1 MGPEKQIHPGETV
14 VVKMNK
20 DRLQNYLTFCFQKP
34 LSFKGFWKEF
44 RVSYFVTI
52 SRQIWLITILCCL
65 YAWITP
71 VWAGQNITDSR
82 GVMVKLP
89 ENIQRVATI
98 SDGFI
103 EGVMTVLGV
112 QDKLVAVGSTCI
124 QRTFKYSYPT
134 VKGEDYT
141 YVQGMNPVLYLNPKI
156 KNLPL
161 IGKPNSPIHY
171 ETLVNIDPDLVI
183 VRVGSC
189 TLRHLADENT
199 MKSVEMME
207 SLGIPVVVIHGS
219 NCYKKPDLSQIT
231 HEIRILG
238 EVFNRPIQAKKLSDY
253 LEAQTAFIK
262 ERTKD
267 IKAADK
273 VTTLIFGLSPKT
285 RKAGG
290 AGQVFGLD
298 TIESYFIEAIANG
311 KNAYDEPG
319 YFRKINTEQV
329 LAIDPDVIVLCTAWG
344 YHPPKELYQAP
355 YYQNLSDLKAVKNRR
370 VSALPWSPCNCS
382 KRLEY
387 PIDAMVIA
395 KASYPEKFRDIDL
408 AQWLINFYRNVYGVD
423 TATAK
428 KLRSAQWMDWTL
440 DK

>member
-1 MGPEKQIHPGETV
+1 MGPEKQVHPGEDV

-20 DRLQNYLTFCFQKP
+20 N
-34 LSFKGFWKEF
+34 
-44 RVSYFVTI
+44 
-52 SRQIWLITILCCL
+52 IWLITMICCL
-65 YAWITP
+65 AFWVCP
-71 VWAGQNITDSR
+71 VWAGQSVIDSR
-82 GVMVKLP
+82 GVLVKLP
-89 ENIQRVATI
+89 EDIQRVATI

-112 QDKLVAVGSTCI
+112 AEKLAAVGSTCI

-134 VKGEDYT
+134 IRGADYT
-141 YVQGMNPVLYLNPKI
+141 YADGMNPVLYLNPRI
-156 KNLPL
+156 KDLPL

-183 VRVGSC
+183 VRIGSC

-207 SLGIPVVVIHGS
+207 SLGIPVVVIYGS
-219 NCYKKPDLSQIT
+219 NCYKNPDLSQIT
-231 HEIRILG
+231 DEIRIIG
-238 EVFNRPIQAKKLSDY
+238 EIFNRQIQAKKLSDY
-253 LEAQTAFIK
+253 LEAQTAFIR

-267 IKAADK
+267 IKDADK
-273 VTTLIFGLSPKT
+273 VNTLIFGLSPKA

-298 TIESYFIEAIANG
+298 TIESYFIENIANAN
-311 KNAYDEPG
+311 NAYDEPG

-329 LAIDPDVIVLCTAWG
+329 LALDPDVIVLCTAWG
-344 YHPPKELYQAP
+344 YHPPKELYEAP

-370 VSALPWSPCNCS
+370 VAALPWSPCNCS

-395 KASYPEKFRDIDL
+395 KASYPEKFKDINL
-408 AQWLINFYRNVYGVD
+408 AQWLIDFYRNVYGVD
-423 TATAK
+423 TNTAEN
-428 KLRSAQWMDWTL
+428 LRSVQWMDWTL